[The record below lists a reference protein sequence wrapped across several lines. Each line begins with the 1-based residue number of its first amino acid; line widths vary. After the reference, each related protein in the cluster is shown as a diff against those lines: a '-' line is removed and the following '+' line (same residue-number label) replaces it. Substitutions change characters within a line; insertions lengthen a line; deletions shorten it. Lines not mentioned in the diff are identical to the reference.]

1 MLVKDE
7 ISNLMAHMYGIKLP
21 LYRIEKDIWLDPGGM
36 VILPT
41 GVIS

>member
-7 ISNLMAHMYGIKLP
+7 ISNLMAHMYGMTSP
-21 LYRIEKDIWLDPGGM
+21 LYRTEKETWLDPGGI